1 MKLTIM
7 TGAYALVS
15 DIKVD
20 DIVLLQKSNPDALKI
35 KDKDGNDQFAISYNE
50 GKPSVAPFG
59 VTFGAK
65 NLTDGKATIT
75 KTLPAKF
82 DSTEKAKEYVA
93 EEFGAVVA
101 NLKQLESTV
110 PEAAKKVRD
119 EKKALID
126 GITVS

>member
-15 DIKVD
+15 DIKVE
-20 DIVLLQKSNPDALKI
+20 DIVLLKKYNPEALKI
-35 KDKDGNDQFAISYNE
+35 KDKDGNEQFAIGYNE
-50 GKPSVAPFG
+50 GHPSVAPFG

-65 NLTDGKATIT
+65 NLADGKATIT
-75 KTLPAKF
+75 KTLPAF

-101 NLKQLESTV
+101 YLKQLEATV
-110 PEAAKKVRD
+110 PDEAKKVRD
-119 EKKALID
+119 ERKALID